1 MQDHSH
7 LYLNL
12 INEFN
17 LKEDDILFLSSDVS
31 QLAKYFKSE
40 GTSFDPNI
48 LIDLLQQRLSKGTII
63 IPAFTDLLK
72 NGGEFDWNK
81 SKPTTGALSNRV
93 MKRKDFIR
101 TEDVLHSVFVW
112 GKHQTEIAAL
122 QDESTFG
129 PKSIFGF
136 MEHHPVKMVII
147 DVHFQNSFT
156 YVHYIEEKRKVNYR
170 RAYHWTISFR
180 KNGEISSKK
189 VLFYTKR
196 WGIETNLTQLQEQ
209 LISKGIVEQKN
220 FHRISLLI
228 LDVAETGREIENFLN
243 NGEKTHE
250 FKLFLWFKCFVKALI
265 GRK

>member
-7 LYLNL
+7 LYLNF

-17 LKEDDILFLSSDVS
+17 LKEDEILFLSSDVS
-31 QLAKYFKSE
+31 QLAKYFKSQ

-48 LIDLLQQRLSKGTII
+48 LIDLLQRRLSNGTII

-72 NGGEFDWNK
+72 NGEEFDWNK

-93 MKRKDFIR
+93 MRRKDFIR

-112 GKHQTEIAAL
+112 GKHQTEILEL

-136 MEHHPVKMVII
+136 MEHHLVKNVII

-170 RAYHWTISFR
+170 KAYYWTVSVR
-180 KNGEISSKK
+180 KNGEVSSKK
-189 VLFYTKR
+189 VLFYTKK
-196 WGIETNLTQLQEQ
+196 WGIETNLTQLQDQ
-209 LISKGIVEQKN
+209 LISKGIVKHKIVEG
-220 FHRISLLI
+220 ISLLI
-228 LDVAETGREIENFLN
+228 LDVAETGRETENFLN
-243 NGEKTHE
+243 NGGKTHE
-250 FKLFLWFKCFVKALI
+250 FKLFLWFKCFVKVLI

>member
-17 LKEDDILFLSSDVS
+17 LKQDDILFLSSDVS
-31 QLAKYFKSE
+31 QIAKYFKSQ
-40 GTSFDPNI
+40 GTSFDPNV
-48 LIDLLQQRLSKGTII
+48 LIDMLQQHVSNGTII

-72 NGGEFDWNK
+72 NGEEFDWNK

-93 MKRKDFIR
+93 MRRKDFIR

-112 GKHQTEIAAL
+112 GKHQTEILAL
-122 QDESTFG
+122 RDESTFG

-136 MEHHPVKMVII
+136 MEHHPVKNVII

-170 RAYHWTISFR
+170 KAYYWTVSVR
-180 KNGEISSKK
+180 KNGEVSSKK
-189 VLFYTKR
+189 VLFYTKK

-209 LISKGIVEQKN
+209 LIFKGIVEQKN
-220 FHRISLLI
+220 VHGISLLI
-228 LDVAETGREIENFLN
+228 LDVSETGSEIEKFLV
-243 NGEKTHE
+243 NGGKTHE
-250 FKLFLWFKCFVKALI
+250 FKLFLWFKCFVKDLI

>member
-7 LYLNL
+7 LYLNF

-17 LKEDDILFLSSDVS
+17 LKQDDILFLSSDVS
-31 QLAKYFKSE
+31 QIAKYFKSQ
-40 GTSFDPNI
+40 GTSFDPNV
-48 LIDLLQQRLSKGTII
+48 LIDMLQQRVSNGTII

-72 NGGEFDWNK
+72 NGEEFDWNK

-93 MKRKDFIR
+93 MRRKDFIR

-112 GKHQTEIAAL
+112 GKHQTEILEL

-136 MEHHPVKMVII
+136 MEHHLVKNVII

-170 RAYHWTISFR
+170 KAYHWNVSVR
-180 KNGEISSKK
+180 KNGEVSSKK
-189 VLFYTKR
+189 VLFYTKK
-196 WGIETNLTQLQEQ
+196 WGIETNLTQLQNQ
-209 LISKGIVEQKN
+209 LISKGIVKHKIVEG
-220 FHRISLLI
+220 ISLLI
-228 LDVAETGREIENFLN
+228 LDVAETGRETEKFLV
-243 NGEKTHE
+243 NGGKTHE
-250 FKLFLWFKCFVKALI
+250 FKLFLWFKCFVKDLI

>member
-7 LYLNL
+7 LYLNF

-17 LKEDDILFLSSDVS
+17 LKQDDILFLSSDVS
-31 QLAKYFKSE
+31 QIAKYFKSQ
-40 GTSFDPNI
+40 GTSFDPNV
-48 LIDLLQQRLSKGTII
+48 LIDMLQQHVSNGTII

-72 NGGEFDWNK
+72 NGEEFDWNK

-93 MKRKDFIR
+93 MRRKDFIR

-112 GKHQTEIAAL
+112 GKHQTEILAL
-122 QDESTFG
+122 RDESTFG

-136 MEHHPVKMVII
+136 MEHHPVKNVII

-170 RAYHWTISFR
+170 KAYYWTVSVR
-180 KNGEISSKK
+180 KNGEVSSKK
-189 VLFYTKR
+189 VLFYTKK

-209 LISKGIVEQKN
+209 LIFKGIVEQKN
-220 FHRISLLI
+220 VHGISLLI
-228 LDVAETGREIENFLN
+228 LDVSETGSEIEKFLV
-243 NGEKTHE
+243 NGGKTHE
-250 FKLFLWFKCFVKALI
+250 FKLFLWFKCFVKDLI